1 MKGNSEQVRNLC
13 LYLWLHLFQTTS
25 QTLEKYYQYSK
36 IKIKMGCL
44 CSYWTPTFL
53 LGGGGGGEGLPLDS
67 KVISMLVVFLGYT
80 ILVLVFFRVGRLENF
95 VQK

>member
-1 MKGNSEQVRNLC
+1 MKGISEQVRNLC

-25 QTLEKYYQYSK
+25 QTLEKFYQYRK
-36 IKIKMGCL
+36 IKIKVGCL

-53 LGGGGGGEGLPLDS
+53 PGGLPLDS
-67 KVISMLVVFLGYT
+67 KVISMLVVFLEYT